1 MSNSDGV
8 RGGLRYL
15 LWLSVLS
22 LLAGFS
28 WTWPGSV
35 KSWADVDNFIS
46 SRYPEVNHISTEDLQ
61 ILYKSGRQF
70 NLFDVR
76 TPEEFE
82 VSHLSGAVR
91 LEKAG
96 KVNLPGDALIVAYC
110 AVGVRSAAFVDD
122 LQQRGYSHAYNL
134 KGSIFEW
141 ANKGYPLVGSGKNA
155 YKVHPYDNRWG
166 VLLDKELHND

>member
-1 MSNSDGV
+1 MPNSDGV
-8 RGGLRYL
+8 RTTFHCL
-15 LWLSVLS
+15 LWLLVLS

-28 WTWPGSV
+28 WHWPGGH

-61 ILYKSGRQF
+61 SLYKSGRQF
-70 NLFDVR
+70 YLFDIR

-82 VSHLSGAVR
+82 VSHLAGAVR
-91 LEKAG
+91 LEKVEE
-96 KVNLPGDALIVAYC
+96 VNLPGDAFIIAYC

-122 LQQRGYSHAYNL
+122 LQRRGYSHVYNL
-134 KGSIFEW
+134 KGSIFGW
-141 ANKGYPLVGSGKNA
+141 ANKGYPTVRKGRNA
-155 YKVHPYDNRWG
+155 YKVHPYNSRWG